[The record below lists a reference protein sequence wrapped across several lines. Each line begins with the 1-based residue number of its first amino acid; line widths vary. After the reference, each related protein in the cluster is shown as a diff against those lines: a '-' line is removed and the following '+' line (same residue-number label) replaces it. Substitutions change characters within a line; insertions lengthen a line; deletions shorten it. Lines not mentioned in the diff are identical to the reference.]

1 MREFLK
7 RKNIEI
13 SAKRYGIDALGAMA
27 QGLFCSL
34 LIGTIIKT
42 LGQQLSLSFLVDV
55 GQFAF
60 DMSGPAM
67 AVAIGYALKAD
78 PMVLFSLTAV
88 GWSANKLGGAGGP
101 LAVLFIAIIAA
112 EIGKMVSKET
122 KVDIL
127 VTPAVTVFVG
137 AGLSLLIALME
148 TRYVRTGDEVWRKH
162 AKFWGKLFIINFT
175 LGVVTGI
182 TLEFQFGTNWARYS
196 EYVGDIFGSLL
207 AIEATVAFF
216 LESTF
221 LAVWHF
227 GWHRVGKKTHLLA
240 IWLVVLAG
248 NLSALW
254 IILANGFMQN
264 PLGYVIQNGRAELAD
279 FMAVVTNPY
288 AWGMYAH
295 TLLSAWTLSCFF
307 VLGVSS
313 WHLLRKSNVEFFRRS
328 FRMTAPICL
337 VLVLAL
343 ALSGDI
349 QGKVVSE
356 LQPAKLAA
364 MESHWETTKNAPFYL
379 AVVPDEANETNSVEA
394 IGIPGLLSWISYGD
408 ADAEVKGLKD
418 FPKEDR
424 PPVTPVFW
432 GFRAMIFF
440 GVIFLALAA
449 WATLQR
455 NRETINPTLMRA
467 LVWCIPL
474 PYISIAMGWLVA
486 EMGRQPWIV
495 YGLMRTSDAVSPV
508 PAEHVST
515 SLLAFIIVYSVLG
528 LLDIF
533 LLRKYAIKGPQG
545 QED

>member
-1 MREFLK
+1 MDDV
-7 RKNIEI
+7 I
-13 SAKRYGIDALGAMA
+13 
-27 QGLFCSL
+27 L
-34 LIGTIIKT
+34 LSR
-42 LGQQLSLSFLVDV
+42 L
-55 GQFAF
+55 QFAV
-60 DMSGPAM
+60 
-67 AVAIGYALKAD
+67 AVFFHFIFV
-78 PMVLFSLTAV
+78 PLT
-88 GWSANKLGGAGGP
+88 L
-101 LAVLFIAIIAA
+101 
-112 EIGKMVSKET
+112 
-122 KVDIL
+122 
-127 VTPAVTVFVG
+127 
-137 AGLSLLIALME
+137 GLSLLIALME

-418 FPKEDR
+418 FPKED
-424 PPVTPVFW
+424 PCSGASAP
-432 GFRAMIFF
+432 
-440 GVIFLALAA
+440 
-449 WATLQR
+449 
-455 NRETINPTLMRA
+455 
-467 LVWCIPL
+467 
-474 PYISIAMGWLVA
+474 
-486 EMGRQPWIV
+486 
-495 YGLMRTSDAVSPV
+495 
-508 PAEHVST
+508 
-515 SLLAFIIVYSVLG
+515 
-528 LLDIF
+528 
-533 LLRKYAIKGPQG
+533 
-545 QED
+545 